1 VSQEAPKQP
10 SPEKEVK
17 KEKPKKEK
25 KEENKKAQGG
35 DNDTPVDVGRL
46 VFLPAARRASGIGMT
61 I

>member
-25 KEENKKAQGG
+25 KEENKKTQGG

-46 VFLPAARRASGIGMT
+46 VFIYFVFVLLF
-61 I
+61 